1 MGHILILIESPAV
14 TLLAVALV
22 LACVARLR
30 RPWLREALWIPV
42 ALVLLLVYLGLTV
55 FAGVTWWS
63 QAANSSKIIW
73 WPVGRWF
80 HALLALTVC
89 YVVGVVWLRV
99 RALRLVDGDPSVP
112 AATSWP
118 RGKLAIALTVAFA
131 LHAMTFWNLDL
142 AIRQQLAVARAEAG
156 ALALSV
162 APARLPDR
170 DNAALVYMQAFE
182 AMGIEND
189 TWPKQ
194 WDEWRTGIEQGTLD
208 PNDPVLSDFLRRQT
222 PALILLREASD
233 KPGCYFDRDYGRPG
247 IDMLLPYLQPMRCA
261 ARLLAV
267 DARVK
272 AAGGDI
278 GGALSDVN
286 AMFAI
291 AEHVGSDSILVST
304 LVAAAIDA
312 TASDT
317 LSVVL
322 VSGEASEQDLAQL
335 HVDPSLSYRRMFERS
350 IRMEEAF
357 GLLIF
362 CDAATG
368 RVSLESI
375 GGSPATG
382 RGSPWQGARTSLYCV
397 FLMADDM
404 ATHQRF
410 MREFRLLAA
419 KPYYEAK
426 EDWERFSTE
435 VGSGPGGILTALMLP
450 ALKRCAIVA
459 TEAEARRRV
468 ARLTVAM
475 HRYRAAE
482 GRFPEKLEELA
493 PESIAFIPVDPFD
506 GKPMK
511 LKRIERGP
519 VIYSIGPDMKDG
531 DGAPFDRKEKTGDII
546 FQLLQ

>member
-30 RPWLREALWIPV
+30 RPWLREALWVSV

-55 FAGVTWWS
+55 FAGVAWWS
-63 QAANSSKIIW
+63 HAANSSKIIW

-80 HALLALTVC
+80 YALLAMMVC
-89 YVVGVVWLRV
+89 YLIGVVWLRV
-99 RALRLVDGDPSVP
+99 RALRLVEGDLPVP
-112 AATSWP
+112 AAASWP
-118 RGKLAIALTVAFA
+118 RGKLAIALAVAFA

-142 AIRQQLAVARAEAG
+142 SIRQQLAVARSEAG

-170 DNAALVYMQAFE
+170 DNAALVYIQAIE

-189 TWPKQ
+189 TWPEQ
-194 WDEWRTGIEQGTLD
+194 WDEWVDFEQGSLD
-208 PNDPVLSDFLRRQT
+208 PNDPSLLDFLRRQT
-222 PALILLREASD
+222 PALILMREASD
-233 KPGCYFDRDYGRPG
+233 KPGCYFERDYGRPS
-247 IDMLLPYLQPMRCA
+247 IDMLLPYLSPMRCA

-291 AEHVGSDSILVST
+291 AEHVGSDSILVSM
-304 LVAAAIDA
+304 LVAAAIDRI
-312 TASDT
+312 ASDT

-322 VSGEASEQDLAQL
+322 ASGKTSEQDLAQL
-335 HVDPSLSYRRMFERS
+335 HVDTSLSFRRMFERS
-350 IRMEEAF
+350 MRMEEAF
-357 GLLIF
+357 GLSVF
-362 CDAATG
+362 CDVATG
-368 RVSLESI
+368 RVSLDNI
-375 GGSPATG
+375 AGSSAAG
-382 RGSPWQGARTSLYCV
+382 RGSPWQGALASLYRV

-404 ATHQRF
+404 ATHQRY
-410 MREFRLLAA
+410 MQEYRLLAA
-419 KPYYEAK
+419 KPYHEAR

-435 VGSGPGGILTALMLP
+435 LGSGPGGILTALMLP
-450 ALKRCAIVA
+450 ALKSCAIAA

-468 ARLTVAM
+468 ARLAVAM

-482 GRFPEKLEELA
+482 GRFPEKLAELA
-493 PESIAFIPVDPFD
+493 PDSIAFIPVDPFD
-506 GKPMK
+506 GKSMK
-511 LKRIERGP
+511 LKWIERGP
-519 VIYSIGPDMKDG
+519 VIYSVGPDMKDG
-531 DGAPFDRKEKTGDII
+531 GGAPFDRKEKTGDII
-546 FQLLQ
+546 FRLSQ